1 MESPDAPHRER
12 NEIEGSSVQPR
23 QPTEARASETAL
35 GHIRICDLT
44 GQLAG
49 AGATKVLAAFGA
61 QVIRVEDPVRQGRW
75 DILRGAPPFVDK
87 RRGIDLGGGFNNHN
101 TGKLGVTINLRTQRG
116 KELLAELIRRSDVV
130 AENFAAGVMQ
140 RLGFG
145 WEELRAIR
153 SDLVYVSHCGFGHT
167 GPYARYKT
175 WGPIVQA
182 VSGLTFM
189 SGLPDQEPAGW
200 GYSYM
205 DHTGAYYMAIAIL
218 MALVHRVSTGEGQWV
233 DLSCTEAGASLHGPA
248 ILDHSVNGRPMRREG
263 SPDSNRQN
271 WPAMAPHGVYP
282 ALGEDRWVA
291 IACRDDADW
300 RALGELIGLPWL
312 RDARFAARE
321 ERIAARDELD
331 ALLANWTRE
340 RDPHETERL
349 LILGGVPASVVKS
362 PQERIEHDA
371 NVAASNLFP
380 RARHREIGEVR
391 VDGLGVHLSRTDW
404 SIERGAPCLGEHN
417 EQVFHDL
424 LGLSIEEIAEL
435 HESGV
440 I

>member
-1 MESPDAPHRER
+1 MLQAPESTTSPAP
-12 NEIEGSSVQPR
+12 GG
-23 QPTEARASETAL
+23 AL

-49 AGATKVLAAFGA
+49 AGATKALSALGA

-87 RRGIDLGGGFNNHN
+87 RRGVDLGCGFNNHN
-101 TGKLGVTINLRTQRG
+101 TGKLGITINLRTPRG
-116 KELLAELIRRSDVV
+116 KELLAELIRRCDVV
-130 AENFAAGVMQ
+130 AENFAAGVME

-145 WEELRAIR
+145 WAQMQNIR

-167 GPYARYKT
+167 GPYGRYKT

-189 SGLPDQEPAGW
+189 SGLPDREPAGW

-218 MALVHRVSTGEGQWV
+218 MALAHRNRTGQGQWV
-233 DLSCTEAGASLHGPA
+233 DLSCTEAGATLHGPA
-248 ILDHSVNGRPMRREG
+248 ILDYSVNQRPMRREG

-271 WPAMAPHGVYP
+271 WPAMAPHGVY
-282 ALGEDRWVA
+282 AAQGDDRWVA

-300 RALGELIGLPWL
+300 LACCDVIGLRWT
-312 RDARFAARE
+312 REIRFATRE
-321 ERIAARDELD
+321 GRLAEREALD
-331 ALLANWTRE
+331 GLLEAWTRE
-340 RDPHETERL
+340 RDPHTTEREL
-349 LILGGVPASVVKS
+349 VRAGVPASAVRS
-362 PQERIEHDA
+362 PEERIDHDA
-371 NVAASNLFP
+371 NVAAWNLFP
-380 RARHREIGEVR
+380 KAKHREIGEVR
-391 VDGLGVHLSRTDW
+391 VDGLGVRLSKTDW
-404 SIERGAPCLGEHN
+404 SVTRGGPCLGEHN
-417 EQVFHDL
+417 EQIFHGL
-424 LGLSIEEIAEL
+424 LGLSLEEIAEL
-435 HESGV
+435 REEGV